1 MGGDF
6 DDYDINKLKQ
16 EKDKTNDKT
25 STNKTIEEDLK
36 TEEIKDTNYKNKAE
50 KFTKVNHIVNDTATV
65 KTILETNS
73 KDSNNSNAT
82 DNCSNITTNDIQKSN
97 YNFANNNNVDKF
109 SNKKDDTNSH
119 YADKKAKKVGLF
131 SLIFSKKENNTDSDK
146 LSDASN
152 DISEEQLKKLQ
163 EDKAKIDIA
172 MSANINTTQKENK
185 DSSEKKS
192 NEISNKDY
200 NDSKSSKVDTKEPI
214 SNSIKSNENVDDKSK
229 ISTKAKKEELQGKNE
244 NTNPS
249 TVSSQQSQ
257 KNDKSNESDSFD
269 SFNDSFRD

>member
-1 MGGDF
+1 MQCLL
-6 DDYDINKLKQ
+6 ILILRKK
-16 EKDKTNDKT
+16 K
-25 STNKTIEEDLK
+25 
-36 TEEIKDTNYKNKAE
+36 IK
-50 KFTKVNHIVNDTATV
+50 IP
-65 KTILETNS
+65 
-73 KDSNNSNAT
+73 
-82 DNCSNITTNDIQKSN
+82 
-97 YNFANNNNVDKF
+97 
-109 SNKKDDTNSH
+109 
-119 YADKKAKKVGLF
+119 AK
-131 SLIFSKKENNTDSDK
+131 
-146 LSDASN
+146 
-152 DISEEQLKKLQ
+152 
-163 EDKAKIDIA
+163 
-172 MSANINTTQKENK
+172 
-185 DSSEKKS
+185 KKS